1 MRILADTNLN
11 EPTVTAL
18 RNAGHD
24 VVWMYEDDRQMA
36 DPNILARA
44 VRDNRLLITFD
55 RDFGELTFGQRLPA
69 SCGVS
74 Q

>member
-1 MRILADTNLN
+1 
-11 EPTVTAL
+11 
-18 RNAGHD
+18 
-24 VVWMYEDDRQMA
+24 MYEDDRQMA